1 MYKFI
6 EIVVDYG
13 VVWVVFSW
21 VHVGCLIFEGWVF
34 WGWGPVGL
42 FLGGGTFCFA
52 TLVGLV

>member
-1 MYKFI
+1 MNLLK
-6 EIVVDYG
+6 IVVDYG

-42 FLGGGTFCFA
+42 FLGGGTFCFE